1 MYTQTPRAARFV
13 RAGIIGA
20 ALFSALTSCSIS
32 PTQREDRDPE
42 AATGLSQKTEASSQ
56 QFMVSAA
63 NPYAAKAGSKI
74 LSKGGNAIDAAI
86 AVQLVLNLVEPQ
98 SSGIGGGAF
107 LLYWDQSK
115 RELVTFDGR
124 ETAPGQ
130 ADSNLFHQPNGEPMK
145 WIEAVVGGKSVGVP
159 GVLKMF
165 EKAHQ
170 RYGTLPWATLFE
182 DAIQLAEKGF
192 TVSPRLEKLVAAG
205 INPGLKR
212 SGATRQYFFP
222 NEQPIKA
229 GKKLKNPMFADALRR
244 IAEEG
249 SAAFYG
255 GSIAQNIVDKVNNDL
270 DNPGQLTLEDLSSYE
285 AKIRPP
291 VCAPYRSYKICGM
304 GPPSSGGLT
313 VIQTMQILS
322 YFDLPAMQPLSTESI
337 HIITQAQ
344 RLAFADRNTYI
355 ADSDF
360 VSVPVRAMLDPLYAK
375 NRAQLIN
382 LDQDMGKAK
391 PGHPAGVMS
400 RSTARSPELP
410 STSHFSIVDKQGNGV
425 SVTTSIEMAFGSSL
439 MVDGFLLNNQLT
451 DFSFAAEANGTSV
464 ANKVEPGKRPRSSMA
479 PTMVFDKNGELVLL
493 IGSPG
498 GSRIINYVIET
509 LVALLDWDL
518 SIQDAINLPHFGNRN
533 GATDLEKGSDLE
545 GKKAAL
551 EMMNH
556 TVNIRDLN
564 SGLHGIKIGPEG
576 NLTGGADPRRE
587 GLATGQ

>member
-1 MYTQTPRAARFV
+1 MYKKTALATRFI
-13 RAGIIGA
+13 RTGIIGV
-20 ALFSALTSCSIS
+20 ALLSSLTSCSDNA
-32 PTQREDRDPE
+32 TQREDRDPE
-42 AATGLSQKTEASSQ
+42 AATGLAHKTEVSSQ

-63 NPYAAKAGSKI
+63 NPYAANAGSKI
-74 LSKGGNAIDAAI
+74 LAKGGSAIDAAI

-115 RELVTFDGR
+115 KELVTFDGR
-124 ETAPGQ
+124 ETAPSK
-130 ADSNLFHQPNGEPMK
+130 ADSNLFHQPDGKPMK
-145 WIEAVVGGKSVGVP
+145 WIEAVVGGRSVGVP

-182 DAIQLAEKGF
+182 EAIQLAEQGF
-192 TVSPRLEKLVAAG
+192 IVSPRLEKLVTAG

-229 GKKLKNPMFADALRR
+229 GQKLKNATFARALRR
-244 IAEEG
+244 IASEG
-249 SAAFYG
+249 TSAFYTG
-255 GSIAQNIVDKVNNDL
+255 TIAQHIVDKVNNDP
-270 DNPGQLTLEDLSSYE
+270 DNPGQLSLEDLSSYE

-313 VIQTMQILS
+313 VLQTMQILS

-337 HIITQAQ
+337 HLITQAE

-360 VSVPVRAMLDPLYAK
+360 VAVPVKALLDPLYAK
-375 NRAQLIN
+375 SRAQLIS
-382 LDQDMGKAK
+382 LQQDMGKAK
-391 PGHPAGVMS
+391 PGRPAGVIS

-451 DFSFAAEANGTSV
+451 DFSFTAEANGASI
-464 ANKVEPGKRPRSSMA
+464 ANKVESGKRPRSSMA
-479 PTMVFDKNGELVLL
+479 PTMVFDKNGELILL

-509 LVALLDWDL
+509 LVALLDWNL

-533 GATDLEKGSDLE
+533 GATDLEKNSSIE
-545 GKKAAL
+545 AKKAEL
-551 EMMNH
+551 EAMNH
-556 TVNIRDLN
+556 RVNIRDLN
-564 SGLHGIKIGPEG
+564 SGLHGIKINTKGQ
-576 NLTGGADPRRE
+576 LTGGADPRRE